1 MYNRKHKNMN
11 TQTNDHL
18 SKNFNFIGF
27 SKEYVYKGKYI
38 GDEMLNESDRE
49 LFGINGRRT
58 EIVEQDILL
67 TNKKIIKKGSEVV
80 TEILPL
86 FGKNKFKNK

>member
-1 MYNRKHKNMN
+1 MN

-18 SKNFNFIGF
+18 SNNFNFIGY

-38 GDEMLNESDRE
+38 GDEMLTNPDRE
-49 LFGINGRRT
+49 LFGINGRRS
-58 EIVEQDILL
+58 EIVEQDIVL
-67 TNKKIIKKGSEVV
+67 TNKKIIKKGSQVI

-86 FGKNKFKNK
+86 FGRNKFKNK